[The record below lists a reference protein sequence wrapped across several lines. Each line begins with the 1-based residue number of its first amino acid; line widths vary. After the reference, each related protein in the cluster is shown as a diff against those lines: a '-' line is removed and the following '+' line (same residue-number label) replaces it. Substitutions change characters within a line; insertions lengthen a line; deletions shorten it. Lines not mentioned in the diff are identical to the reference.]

1 MLKVHRFG
9 FTLVSEAEELARET
23 EQLGFDGL
31 MLSDSQTLQSDPYA
45 SLTLAARASDR
56 LLLGTAATN
65 VETRHPS
72 VTACS
77 IATLDEVSGGR
88 AVLGLGRGD
97 TALTR
102 LGLKPRPL
110 PAFEAAL
117 KELQAYLRGEPV
129 GPAPIAWLAGRRKV
143 PLALFASGPRAM
155 ALGAE
160 LAEQVTL
167 AVGAEPGWVRWAVE
181 QCQSAPSRGLV
192 VLLGLGR
199 AGVELVREN
208 VSLFAQFSGAARR
221 VPGVLAPEE
230 AGLLDQ
236 AAEAYRAGQAPLPV
250 PDTFVERFALVGD
263 PDRCAERLQALLNLG
278 LDHLVVV
285 GPWKTADPA
294 LVREHNALLGRVLKT
309 LRT

>member
-23 EQLGFDGL
+23 ERLGFDGL

-45 SLTLAARASDR
+45 SLTLAARASGH

-77 IATLDEVSGGR
+77 IATLDEVSEGR
-88 AVLGLGRGD
+88 AILGLGRGD

-102 LGLKPRPL
+102 LGIKPRPL
-110 PAFEAAL
+110 PAFAAAV
-117 KELQAYLRGEPV
+117 KELQAYLRGETV
-129 GPAPIAWLAGRRKV
+129 GPASIAWLAGRRKV

-167 AVGAEPGWVRWAVE
+167 AVGAEPAWVRWAVE
-181 QCQSAPSRGLV
+181 QCQPASSRGLV

-199 AGVELVREN
+199 AGLELVREN

-221 VPGVLAPEE
+221 IPGILAPAEVE
-230 AGLLDQ
+230 LLDRADQ
-236 AAEAYRAGQAPLPV
+236 AYRAGQAPLPV
-250 PDTFVERFALVGD
+250 PDSFVERFALVGD
-263 PDRCAERLQALLNLG
+263 PDQCAERLRSLLNLG

-294 LVREHNALLGRVLKT
+294 LVQEHNALLGRVLNAV
-309 LRT
+309 RA